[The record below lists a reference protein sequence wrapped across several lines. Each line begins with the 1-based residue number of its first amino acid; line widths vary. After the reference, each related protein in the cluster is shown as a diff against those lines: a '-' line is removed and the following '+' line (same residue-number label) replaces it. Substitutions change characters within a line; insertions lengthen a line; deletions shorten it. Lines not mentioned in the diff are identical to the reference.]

1 MASAGILPGIITC
14 VFSGSVAVFGLHL
27 LSLCATKTPHR
38 RASFFAIAQLTFPRA
53 AVFFDAAIAIKCFG
67 VSISYLIIVKSLM
80 PNVLASLYHDLTSP
94 ETNPPDFALSGRF
107 WITVFMI
114 ILVPLAF
121 LRQLNSLRH
130 TSYVALFSVGKLYPC
145 CMRHLAD
152 FSDSIPG
159 RHCHHG
165 LLLAARGNHSSR

>member
-14 VFSGSVAVFGLHL
+14 VFSGSVAVFGLYL

-38 RASFFAIAQLTFPRA
+38 RASFFAISQLTFPRA

-107 WITVFMI
+107 WITVFML

-130 TSYVALFSVGKLYPC
+130 TSYVALFSVGKVHFG
-145 CMRHLAD
+145 CMYSLTD
-152 FSDSIPG
+152 LNGSVLG

-165 LLLAARGNHSSR
+165 LLLAARRHYSSR